1 MGAGSEN
8 GLALFEKSQSV
19 IEYIRKLSPL
29 IAEVE
34 FGKRL
39 ADIAEAP
46 TNWQN
51 GDDFIICKNLRT
63 LSNELDRMHRL
74 KGGGV
79 DGFPDVVATPLKEL
93 VASLRKTGIFLAP
106 VGELEGWLASE
117 NISESKTNKAAWAN
131 AAALK
136 VQAVGPRTGD
146 IWDFL
151 REVGSYL
158 RQGRS

>member
-46 TNWQN
+46 TN
-51 GDDFIICKNLRT
+51 
-63 LSNELDRMHRL
+63 
-74 KGGGV
+74 
-79 DGFPDVVATPLKEL
+79 
-93 VASLRKTGIFLAP
+93 
-106 VGELEGWLASE
+106 
-117 NISESKTNKAAWAN
+117 
-131 AAALK
+131 
-136 VQAVGPRTGD
+136 
-146 IWDFL
+146 
-151 REVGSYL
+151 
-158 RQGRS
+158 